1 MPISQIVTT
10 DFSAIPFTGNYAT
23 ETISQTDDG
32 FSAYLARIM
41 DTPYQQPVDDPYA
54 ARRTPEAPKEQKP
67 IVDDSLIRRKESEL
81 AQPHTDELTDTV
93 ENPAAAKS
101 AARGADADARKK
113 SGAEAAAVA
122 DLKRKSAASSITGAS
137 NEDLAISVADAPDTD
152 ADILHSVAGSSG
164 WNQTLAVGDKPGK
177 GQIAE
182 IDVVLENQK
191 LVENSSRSVLKD
203 MKGAAVR
210 GRQAPVEKDRK
221 GVSVAR
227 TSNGADRTVAGIS
240 SEERSQAGRKTRI
253 VVRDLREPG
262 ARESGTGNTASEP
275 VKGADGSASG
285 SISGNDSQNSGD
297 HSFTSLLGVKS
308 GGLDASAP
316 RLVDGTTNLRANPG
330 VLHSLRQTLND
341 QVNGEIVRTARMVVR
356 GNDTGEIRLHLKP
369 ESLGNVRIIL
379 QMQEGHIAGRII
391 VENSSVREVFE
402 QNLASLIEAFNE
414 SGLETGTLDVTLA
427 DSGNESQ
434 TTSDGGP
441 APWAI
446 HELDRAVPLVEMLEE
461 DHDLVDLIV

>member
-1 MPISQIVTT
+1 ISQIIAT

-41 DTPYQQPVDDPYA
+41 DTPYQQPVDDPFA

-81 AQPHTDELTDTV
+81 AQPHTDELTHTA

-101 AARGADADARKK
+101 AARGADAGARKK

-137 NEDLAISVADAPDTD
+137 NEYLAISAADAPDTD

-164 WNQTLAVGDKPGK
+164 SNQTLAVGDKPGK

-191 LVENSSRSVLKD
+191 LVENLSILENSSRSVLKD

-240 SEERSQAGRKTRI
+240 SEERSQTGRKTRI
-253 VVRDLREPG
+253 VVRDLRERG

-285 SISGNDSQNSGD
+285 LISGNDSQNSGD

-308 GGLDASAP
+308 GGSDSSARRP
-316 RLVDGTTNLRANPG
+316 VDGTTNLRTNPG

-369 ESLGNVRIIL
+369 ENLGNVRIIL
-379 QMQEGHIAGRII
+379 QMQEGHIAG
-391 VENSSVREVFE
+391 
-402 QNLASLIEAFNE
+402 
-414 SGLETGTLDVTLA
+414 
-427 DSGNESQ
+427 
-434 TTSDGGP
+434 
-441 APWAI
+441 
-446 HELDRAVPLVEMLEE
+446 
-461 DHDLVDLIV
+461 